1 VFGVGETGDGTLG
14 VLVTPLTDQPPGGLR
29 HEAGHYQ
36 ERDGPDPLECEGK
49 LPTDYCREGQLECI
63 TVTYPVAS
71 THPMSDRSVMV
82 ALATP
87 ELIKIPTPQQKLT
100 SGEYRKV

>member
-1 VFGVGETGDGTLG
+1 LG
-14 VLVTPLTDQPPGGLR
+14 
-29 HEAGHYQ
+29 HEAGHYE

-49 LPTDYCREGQLECI
+49 LPAKRHREGQLECI
-63 TVTYPVAS
+63 TVAYQGESTY
-71 THPMSDRSVMV
+71 PMSDKSVIV

-100 SGEYRKV
+100 SGAKGTL